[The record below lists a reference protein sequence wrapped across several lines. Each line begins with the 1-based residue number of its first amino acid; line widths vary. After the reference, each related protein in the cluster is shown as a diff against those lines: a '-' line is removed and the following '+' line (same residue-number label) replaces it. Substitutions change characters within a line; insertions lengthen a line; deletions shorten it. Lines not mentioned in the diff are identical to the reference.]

1 MTLLLP
7 ERSIRRYLDL
17 DIRQLKKDGIRILFV
32 DIDNTISAYGDTKI
46 SNEAA
51 AFLHLVRHSGIE
63 PVLLTNNT
71 KKHVEDV
78 LGGRPAG
85 ELLTFC
91 LKPLPHKVHR
101 FLKKRNVRASQAAI
115 VGDQLYTDM
124 LCGRISGMHTILCGR
139 LSETERKDTSIMR
152 ALENAAYTYYEKK
165 HKIDRRDGY
174 VRIL

>member
-1 MTLLLP
+1 M
-7 ERSIRRYLDL
+7 
-17 DIRQLKKDGIRILFV
+17 FV

-51 AFLHLVRHSGIE
+51 AFLRRVRHSGIE

-101 FLKKRNVRASQAAI
+101 FLKSGASGPVRPPLSAISCIPICFAGEFRACIPFYAADCPRRNARILRSCGPSKMLPTRITKRN
-115 VGDQLYTDM
+115 T
-124 LCGRISGMHTILCGR
+124 
-139 LSETERKDTSIMR
+139 K
-152 ALENAAYTYYEKK
+152 
-165 HKIDRRDGY
+165 
-174 VRIL
+174 